1 MVFFL
6 HNFPFRRPSEQ
17 QHCGRRW
24 HGRVIML
31 ELFPRL
37 FFSLLHRS
45 CNGSMEDFP
54 SAESEEIARKPTKS
68 VCKSQWQFHECFMN
82 HPGLAR
88 GGGLHKALLRACFR
102 CHFGYKRDFHEDITP
117 RGIHT
122 RCIKATNLFSFAME
136 NSAAPLRKAAP
147 HMPRS
152 MIIMIACGMKRMKS
166 VLKFIVAINP
176 SSQKFHLW
184 RAIFLLSH
192 ASLAP
197 NSGFIAIV
205 KTQRCLIHNF
215 WAHNLVNVHRT
226 CSPLLTRLQRTVNE
240 PQPKMIK
247 INYCWAWF
255 VVDGNQCRFLD
266 KPFSCFPQYSVE
278 AKPKIY
284 IFNAWAAKSSSS
296 CDVTSRHAPFSIVAS
311 KIAVCWRRF
320 GLISSCA
327 TGNTIFHYVWTTFQR
342 LETAVV
348 NKWGEK
354 ANERPDTT
362 ARCNFIGVFF

>member
-1 MVFFL
+1 M
-6 HNFPFRRPSEQ
+6 Q
-17 QHCGRRW
+17 
-24 HGRVIML
+24 
-31 ELFPRL
+31 
-37 FFSLLHRS
+37 
-45 CNGSMEDFP
+45 SMEDFP
-54 SAESEEIARKPTKS
+54 SAESEEIARKPTKPL
-68 VCKSQWQFHECFMN
+68 CKSQWQFHECFMN
-82 HPGLAR
+82 HPGLTR

-136 NSAAPLRKAAP
+136 NSAASLRKAAP

-152 MIIMIACGMKRMKS
+152 MIIMIACGLKRMKS

-184 RAIFLLSH
+184 RAIFLLSR

-205 KTQRCLIHNF
+205 KTQWCLVHNF

-255 VVDGNQCRFLD
+255 VVDGNHRRFLD

-284 IFNAWAAKSSSS
+284 IFHCLSSIKFKFLWRHKPTRPILNRRQQNRRLL
-296 CDVTSRHAPFSIVAS
+296 TSLWPYFVMCHRKHNFPLCMNDIPALGDCRRQQMGREGKRAPRHYCS
-311 KIAVCWRRF
+311 
-320 GLISSCA
+320 L
-327 TGNTIFHYVWTTFQR
+327 
-342 LETAVV
+342 
-348 NKWGEK
+348 
-354 ANERPDTT
+354 
-362 ARCNFIGVFF
+362 